1 MEQNLNT
8 KLTRIENTVNI
19 MKTNL
24 HLPEDEVIEKVAE
37 ATNLHSL
44 ANIFIQEE
52 EPEIKDGIWIQAN
65 KESHPYDTIRFGGDI
80 VIPGQWRL
88 DERTPKTMYSTNEV
102 VALRGH
108 EGNFVVHQGKIYVKG
123 YWPNYLGEY
132 NVDTNIVTPICDIP
146 GSQSGAITANDNYVI
161 VSGAD
166 DWFVAYNIDTKEVR
180 QYTIENASRIHR
192 TCYCA
197 YDNSF
202 YAFCSSNY
210 AFYKVNPE
218 TGASERVDA
227 ISVYN
232 NRAGYFTFMGQ
243 HLVIIKNYRS
253 PYVTV
258 YDIGDNYTKIYDKS
272 IPGLPSSDAESFEMG
287 KYVYYHISSSQMIY
301 RLNKETYECENVTD
315 QFDLTSFNKD
325 NCYGMFG
332 YQDKIYMAYLIE
344 KDTYHAKAIAFYH
357 MDTIT
362 QEYDDSS
369 IIVMQTP
376 ISKGEYRTAIWTYP
390 NLDGRMLF
398 SFYDVF
404 YYNKDTGFDFTVS
417 MYYGNGT
424 EWVKFKG

>member
-1 MEQNLNT
+1 MEQNLDA

-19 MKTNL
+19 MKNNL
-24 HLPEDEVIEKVAE
+24 GLPENEIIENLAT

-44 ANIFIQEE
+44 ANIFIQEA

-65 KESHPYDTIRFGGDI
+65 KESHPYDTVRFGGDI

-88 DERTPKTMYSTNEV
+88 DERTSKTMYSTNEV

-108 EGNFVVHQGKIYVKG
+108 DGNFVVHKGKVYVKG
-123 YWPNYLGEY
+123 YWPDYLGECDMET
-132 NVDTNIVTPICDIP
+132 NVVTPLCNIP
-146 GSQSGAITANDNYVI
+146 NSQAGAITASEDYI
-161 VSGAD
+161 IISGAGN
-166 DWFVAYNIDTKEVR
+166 WFFTYNISTQETR
-180 QYTIENASRIHR
+180 QYTVENASRIYR

-210 AFYKVNPE
+210 NFYKINPE
-218 TGASERVDA
+218 TGVSETVSA

-232 NRAGYFTFMGQ
+232 NRAEYFTFMGQ

-258 YDIGDNYTKIYDKS
+258 YDLSDNYTRIHDKS
-272 IPGLPSSDAESFEMG
+272 ISGLPSDDAESFEMG
-287 KYVYYHISSSQMIY
+287 NYVYYHITSKQMMY

-332 YQDKIYMAYLIE
+332 YQGKFYMAYLIE
-344 KDTYHAKAIAFYH
+344 KDTYHAKAIAFYR
-357 MDTIT
+357 MDTISP
-362 QEYDDSS
+362 EYDDSS
-369 IIVMQTP
+369 IVVMQTP
-376 ISKGEYRTAIWTYP
+376 ISKSEYRTAIWTYP

-398 SFYDVF
+398 SFYDAF
-404 YYNKDTGFDFTVS
+404 YYNKDTGFDFAVP

-424 EWVKFKG
+424 EWIKFKN